1 MLKIATIG
9 GGSSYTPELIE
20 GFIKRYD
27 ELPIDELWLVDI
39 EDGYEKLEIVGNL
52 AKRMVEKANIPMKI
66 YLTLDR
72 KKALEGA
79 SFVTTQFRVGGLDK
93 REIDEKI
100 PIQNGM
106 IGQETNGIGGF
117 FKALRTV
124 PVIDDIIKDIKKYC
138 NGAWLINFTNPAGM
152 ITEAAINRFDYPK
165 TIGLCNVPLSL
176 LESISKMLN
185 VDENRLVLELTGL
198 NHHSFVTDVK
208 LDGESVID
216 EVIEKYVNLN
226 NDERANMKNIIS
238 IPFTNEFIR
247 GIKAIPSPYINYY
260 VNLREQ
266 LNEEKESFKTGTV
279 RAEVVKKVEKE
290 LFEVYKDVNLKEKP
304 KQLELRGGARYSDAA
319 CNLITSI
326 YTNKKDIQYVN
337 CLNNGAI
344 KGLDDNYV
352 IETAAIITNEGPIPV
367 HSGNMPYIL
376 KGTIESIKTF
386 ELAAVDSAI
395 TGDENLA
402 IAALS
407 FNRLVDSSIE
417 CVKIFNEMKEKNKG
431 YINIK

>member
-344 KGLDDNYV
+344 KGLDDNYI

-367 HSGNMPYIL
+367 HSGNIPYIL